1 MKIKVEIDGVVKY
14 EHSGD
19 FFSDDILNEVDLTNA
34 AKYDLELYHLPPIL
48 RKILKTTKQFE
59 GVHIRTTRKDKA
71 APLIDDPQ
79 GIFSK
84 DLLSTF

>member
-14 EHSGD
+14 EHGGL
-19 FFSDDILNEVDLTNA
+19 SDDITLGEVDLTNA

-59 GVHIRTTRKDKA
+59 VVQVRTTRKDKA
-71 APLIDDPQ
+71 APLIDDP
-79 GIFSK
+79 
-84 DLLSTF
+84 